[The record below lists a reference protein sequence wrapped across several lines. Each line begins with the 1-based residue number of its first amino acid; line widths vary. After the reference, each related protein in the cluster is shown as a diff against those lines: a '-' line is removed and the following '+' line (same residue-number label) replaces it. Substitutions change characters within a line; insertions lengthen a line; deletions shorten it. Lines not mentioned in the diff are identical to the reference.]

1 MADRS
6 VNRNSTNRVVDLYVG
21 VVALV
26 AFGLT
31 ASVYVLQG
39 GDVIVSSQI
48 GHVAVFC
55 GLLVIGETRTNW
67 FRFGDGGEVT
77 PGWAFAFS
85 IVLLGAP
92 IVAIAAIAAC
102 TMYVDL
108 RDHKSVTKIVFNAAQ
123 ITASL
128 AAGALLLQLLGL
140 RSPITNVERLTY
152 RGGLGIV
159 FAGALVFIANG
170 LMTCIVLALHY
181 KTTVRSMMGR
191 SFFLSVSA
199 DGALLAL
206 SPIFVAAISY
216 SMLMLPLLGVT
227 AWMIYQSTQQA
238 LKRAHE
244 ATHDSLTR
252 LLNRQTFNN
261 HLSGFLASSLDDDVR
276 GVVLLLDLDGFK
288 EINDRLG
295 HQTGDLVLQGFADRL
310 RLAAPDT
317 AVISRLGG
325 DEFVLLIPDVD
336 SEESTTKMVEQ
347 LRIELSRP
355 IVVDSFP
362 LSVGLSIGL
371 AFIPVHG
378 RTAEDLLSAADVA
391 MYRAKRYRTG
401 VESYKA
407 LGSRPERGRLGL
419 LGELASALTQDQ
431 LKIHYQ
437 PLTRFRDG
445 APDSVEALLRWEHP
459 TLGDVPPGDFI
470 TLAEHTDLI
479 QPLTQLV
486 LTQATRDARLVER
499 FDTRMAINVSAR
511 NLQDRRFPAT
521 VLKALDDAALN
532 PSRLELEITES
543 ALASEPERS
552 LFAISALREAGVR
565 VAIDDFG
572 TGYSSFGM
580 LRELTFDRLKIDA
593 SFVDGIANNQ
603 RQQHLVGAI
612 VALAKR
618 LGIETVVEGVETEEA
633 WVTLRDLGCDIAQ
646 GFLVCRPLPLEDLV
660 EWLDI
665 RQSMS
670 VLEHLSSAD
679 RGFKL
684 QGRGTPS
691 V

>member
-1 MADRS
+1 
-6 VNRNSTNRVVDLYVG
+6 
-21 VVALV
+21 
-26 AFGLT
+26 
-31 ASVYVLQG
+31 
-39 GDVIVSSQI
+39 
-48 GHVAVFC
+48 
-55 GLLVIGETRTNW
+55 
-67 FRFGDGGEVT
+67 
-77 PGWAFAFS
+77 
-85 IVLLGAP
+85 
-92 IVAIAAIAAC
+92 
-102 TMYVDL
+102 
-108 RDHKSVTKIVFNAAQ
+108 
-123 ITASL
+123 
-128 AAGALLLQLLGL
+128 
-140 RSPITNVERLTY
+140 
-152 RGGLGIV
+152 
-159 FAGALVFIANG
+159 VFIANG

-191 SFFLSVSA
+191 SFFLSISA

-288 EINDRLG
+288 EVNDRLG

-310 RLAAPDT
+310 TLAAPDT
-317 AVISRLGG
+317 AVIARLGG
-325 DEFVLLIPDVD
+325 DEFVLLIPDVA
-336 SEESTTKMVEQ
+336 SEESTVNMVAQ
-347 LRIELSRP
+347 LRIELARP

-362 LSVGLSIGL
+362 LSVGVSIGL

-391 MYRAKRYRTG
+391 MYRAKRYHSG

-419 LGELASALTQDQ
+419 LGELSSALTQDQ

-445 APDSVEALLRWEHP
+445 TADSVEALLRWEHP

-486 LTQATRDARLVER
+486 LTQATRDARIVER

-552 LFAISALREAGVR
+552 LFAISQLREAGVR

-633 WVTLRDLGCDIAQ
+633 WLTLSELGCDIAQ
-646 GFLVCRPLPLEDLV
+646 GFLVCRPLPLQELV

-670 VLEHLSSAD
+670 VLEQVSSTD
-679 RGFKL
+679 R
-684 QGRGTPS
+684 
-691 V
+691 